1 MANNIIIALDCGKAN
16 TKVAISNKD
25 NSEVILK
32 SYETKVKEVNFD
44 KETDAK
50 IDTIIIDKRKFEI
63 GTPDVI
69 SNVDSNSKLDDIHKT
84 MALFAIAQNVNDKD
98 NVLVVGDQTSICI
111 SAKDIPSLGKAS
123 LGNIMIKGNNVM
135 SVTKI

>member
-1 MANNIIIALDCGKAN
+1 MSAAL
-16 TKVAISNKD
+16 V
-25 NSEVILK
+25 E
-32 SYETKVKEVNFD
+32 
-44 KETDAK
+44 
-50 IDTIIIDKRKFEI
+50 
-63 GTPDVI
+63 
-69 SNVDSNSKLDDIHKT
+69 
-84 MALFAIAQNVNDKD
+84 DKD